1 MMAIIGVLAFVVAL
15 LLSVMIHEAGH
26 YLTAKKFGMKVTE
39 FFLGFGQK
47 LWSTQ
52 RGETEFGIKAIPAGG
67 YCRIVGMSPRE
78 ELSEADK
85 DRAFVKAGVGQRL
98 IVLGAGSFLH
108 FVIGFVLLLTLFVS
122 VGVTSVTS
130 TVEKVSEC
138 IPQNTSE
145 VCSTKSTP
153 SPAKNVGILAGD
165 KIIRVDG
172 ESYKNWSDVV
182 AVIRASA
189 GKELNITVERNGAPI
204 DIAVT
209 PASRDLD
216 GKVIGVLGVVN
227 KVGTITYGPVD
238 SVARAGQFTGEIL
251 QNSAT
256 SLISLPTKI
265 PSLISQTFGGKK
277 RDPEGLV
284 GVVGVARV
292 SGETA
297 NTKALTVREKIATF
311 ILIIASLNLFVGMFN
326 LLPLLPLDG
335 GHMAVA
341 IVDGARNFLARRRG
355 LAKPAPFDVERLTP
369 ITMVVFVLMAS
380 LSILLLTADIFN
392 PIRMNF

>member
-1 MMAIIGVLAFVVAL
+1 MAIIGVLAFVVAL

-47 LWSTQ
+47 IWSTQ

-67 YCRIVGMSPRE
+67 YCRIVGMSSRE
-78 ELSEADK
+78 ELSEADQ
-85 DRAFVKAGVGQRL
+85 DRAFIKAGVGQRL

-108 FVIGFVLLLTLFVS
+108 FVIGFVLLLTLFLS
-122 VGVTSVTS
+122 VGITSVTS

-138 IPQNTSE
+138 IPQKASE
-145 VCSTKSTP
+145 VCSAKSTP

-165 KIIRVDG
+165 KIIKVDG
-172 ESYKNWSDVV
+172 KSYKDWSDVV
-182 AVIRASA
+182 SVIRASA
-189 GKELNITVERNGAPI
+189 GKELIITVERNGAPL

-209 PASRDLD
+209 PASRDLN

-238 SVARAGQFTGEIL
+238 AVSRAGKFTGQIL

-256 SLISLPTKI
+256 SLVSLPSKI
-265 PSLISQTFGGKK
+265 PNLISQTFGGEK
-277 RDPEGLV
+277 RDAEGLV

-341 IVDGARNFLARRRG
+341 IVDGVRNFLARRRG

-369 ITMVVFVLMAS
+369 ITMVVFVLMAA
-380 LSILLLTADIFN
+380 LSILLLAADIFN
-392 PIRMNF
+392 PIKMNF

>member
-1 MMAIIGVLAFVVAL
+1 MAIIGVLAFVVAL

-47 LWSTQ
+47 IWSTQ

-67 YCRIVGMSPRE
+67 YCRIVGMSSRE
-78 ELSEADK
+78 ELSEADQ
-85 DRAFVKAGVGQRL
+85 DRAFIKAGVGQRL

-108 FVIGFVLLLTLFVS
+108 FVIGFVLLLTLFLS
-122 VGVTSVTS
+122 VGLTSVTS

-138 IPQNTSE
+138 IPQKASE
-145 VCSTKSTP
+145 VCSAKSTP

-165 KIIRVDG
+165 KIIKVDG
-172 ESYKNWSDVV
+172 KSYKDWSDVV
-182 AVIRASA
+182 SVIRASA
-189 GKELNITVERNGAPI
+189 GKELTITVERNGAPL

-209 PASRDLD
+209 PASRDLN

-238 SVARAGQFTGEIL
+238 AVSRAGKFTGQIL

-256 SLISLPTKI
+256 SLVSLPSKI
-265 PSLISQTFGGKK
+265 PNLISQTFGGQK
-277 RDPEGLV
+277 RDAEGLV

-369 ITMVVFVLMAS
+369 ITMVVFVLMAA
-380 LSILLLTADIFN
+380 LSILLLAADIFN
-392 PIRMNF
+392 PIKMNF

>member
-1 MMAIIGVLAFVVAL
+1 MAIIGVLAFVVAL

-47 LWSTQ
+47 IWSTQ

-67 YCRIVGMSPRE
+67 YCRIVGMSSQE
-78 ELSEADK
+78 ELSEADQ
-85 DRAFVKAGVGQRL
+85 DRAFIKAGVGQRL

-108 FVIGFVLLLTLFVS
+108 FVIGFVLLLTLFLS
-122 VGVTSVTS
+122 VGITSVTS

-138 IPQNTSE
+138 IPQKASE
-145 VCSTKSTP
+145 VCSAKSTP

-172 ESYKNWSDVV
+172 KSYKDWSDVV
-182 AVIRASA
+182 SVIRASA
-189 GKELNITVERNGAPI
+189 GKELIITVERNGAPV

-209 PASRDLD
+209 PASRDLN

-238 SVARAGQFTGEIL
+238 AVSRAGKFTGQIL

-256 SLISLPTKI
+256 SLVSLPSKI
-265 PSLISQTFGGKK
+265 PNLISQTFGGEK
-277 RDPEGLV
+277 RDAEGLV

-341 IVDGARNFLARRRG
+341 IVDGVRNFLARRRG

-369 ITMVVFVLMAS
+369 ITMVVFVLMAA
-380 LSILLLTADIFN
+380 LSILLLAADIFN
-392 PIRMNF
+392 PIKMNF